1 MQNHFSLHRVA
12 DGDIGERFV
21 IVMENGGTAA
31 YESKPMPASH
41 AQLALHK
48 LGTSD
53 AAIASMIEDARR
65 QAGDDRHN

>member
-1 MQNHFSLHRVA
+1 MENHFSLHRVT

-21 IVMENGGTAA
+21 IVMENGAAA

-48 LGTSD
+48 LGNSD
-53 AAIASMIEDARR
+53 AAIESMIEHARR
-65 QAGDDRHN
+65 EAGDDRHD